1 MDRIFFTIGAW
12 LGALGVAAG
21 AFVAHFLRGRLA
33 PEMLSVFSTGVW
45 YHLIHALALLVVAWA
60 TTRWPRT
67 ATTLA
72 GWLFV
77 VGTVLFSG
85 SLYLLS
91 LTGVQGFG
99 YVTPLGGVAFI
110 AGWLALAWAVWEG

>member
-60 TTRWPRT
+60 TIRWPRT

-77 VGTVLFSG
+77 IGTVLFSG

-91 LTGVQGFG
+91 LTGIQGFG